1 MAKIMVVDNEPSI
14 AEMVKRMLEND
25 GHEVSVALSG
35 PECLEKLKEEKPD
48 LILLDVM
55 MPELSGWDVYG
66 EIRKKDKALKV
77 MLMSMLEI
85 SSERALKL
93 GKEGVSAYVTKPF
106 TPDTLVRIVRRALSE
121 KV

>member
-1 MAKIMVVDNEPSI
+1 
-14 AEMVKRMLEND
+14 
-25 GHEVSVALSG
+25 
-35 PECLEKLKEEKPD
+35 
-48 LILLDVM
+48 
-55 MPELSGWDVYG
+55 
-66 EIRKKDKALKV
+66 

-93 GKEGVSAYVTKPF
+93 REGGVSAYVTKPF